1 MGDSLVYK
9 KDRFGKDVLVDVDSS
24 EVMTYWEKPYMEA
37 LVDKLKPFGDVLEV
51 GFGLG
56 YSADAIQK
64 YDITS
69 HTIIECDSTVL
80 ERTRE
85 WAKKQK
91 HKVVII
97 EGTWEDQVPLLDQR
111 FDSIFFD
118 DFPLFFNSQT
128 SDPRSYK
135 FCNLLMEKNINKN
148 ARFTH
153 FCTKKLKNQTFTV
166 IKPCRMNIT
175 RECEEFN
182 TTLPEDI
189 KLSKP
194 LSFMK
199 GLYIP
204 LFIFNTGSPK

>member
-111 FDSIFFD
+111 FDSIFYD
-118 DFPLFFNSQT
+118 DFPLYFNSQT

>member
-118 DFPLFFNSQT
+118 DFPLYFNSQT

-148 ARFTH
+148 SRFTH

>member
-1 MGDSLVYK
+1 MINGSDEGRHIDTLRTTIKNFASSVSL
-9 KDRFGKDVLVDVDSS
+9 DGNS
-24 EVMTYWEKPYMEA
+24 
-37 LVDKLKPFGDVLEV
+37 
-51 GFGLG
+51 
-56 YSADAIQK
+56 
-64 YDITS
+64 
-69 HTIIECDSTVL
+69 
-80 ERTRE
+80 
-85 WAKKQK
+85 K

-118 DFPLFFNSQT
+118 DFPLYFNSQT

>member
-1 MGDSLVYK
+1 M
-9 KDRFGKDVLVDVDSS
+9 
-24 EVMTYWEKPYMEA
+24 
-37 LVDKLKPFGDVLEV
+37 
-51 GFGLG
+51 
-56 YSADAIQK
+56 
-64 YDITS
+64 
-69 HTIIECDSTVL
+69 
-80 ERTRE
+80 
-85 WAKKQK
+85 
-91 HKVVII
+91 
-97 EGTWEDQVPLLDQR
+97 LDQR

-118 DFPLFFNSQT
+118 DFPLYFNSKT